1 MVDAT
6 DISGFSTPSLSLS
19 LHHLP
24 LMSADATSRTSQR
37 GQFIVLEGLDRC
49 GKSTQVDRLVAGLIQ
64 SGRPAR
70 LQKFPGP

>member
-1 MVDAT
+1 MSAVAT
-6 DISGFSTPSLSLS
+6 ASTP
-19 LHHLP
+19 
-24 LMSADATSRTSQR
+24 RR

-49 GKSTQVDRLVAGLIQ
+49 GKSTQVDRLVTGLEQ